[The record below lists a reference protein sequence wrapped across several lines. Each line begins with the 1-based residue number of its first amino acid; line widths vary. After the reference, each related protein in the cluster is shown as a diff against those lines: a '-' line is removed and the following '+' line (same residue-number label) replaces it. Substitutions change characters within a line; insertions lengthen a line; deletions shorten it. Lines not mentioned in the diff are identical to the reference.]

1 MDAAGIAQMQA
12 PAGPLLFTPLSIR
25 GRTLRNRIVLPPLC
39 QYSARDGHAGD
50 WHLVHLGKFALGGM
64 GLVFTEATAVEERG
78 RISHGDLGIWS
89 DDFVPGLRRL
99 TDFIRGQGALAGIQL
114 AHAGRKGG
122 WQRPWEG
129 NGPVSEADQARGEGP
144 YALVGPTG
152 EALRDGFTAP
162 TALDAGQIAG
172 IVASFAEGAA
182 RAHAAGFDVAEIHGG
197 HGYLISSFLSPGVN
211 TRADGYGGDRAG
223 RMRLALEIA
232 RAVRERWPRDKPLFF
247 RMSSVDGD
255 PQGWSIEDSIALAT
269 ELKGAGVDV
278 VDCSSGGMR
287 GATTYENAARLP
299 GFQVP
304 YAEAIRRGAGIAT
317 MAVGHILDGHQAESV
332 LSDGR
337 ADLVA
342 VGRQAMYDPYWAHHA
357 ALALGS
363 DPRFEGWTPQAGWWL
378 AIRAEGFSRNGL
390 APDGTPGRDAAGAAG

>member
-1 MDAAGIAQMQA
+1 MTEART
-12 PAGPLLFTPLSIR
+12 PLLFTPLRLR
-25 GRTLRNRIVLPPLC
+25 GRTLKNRIVLPPLC
-39 QYSARDGHAGD
+39 QYSARGGFAGD

-89 DDFVPGLRRL
+89 DDFIPGLRRITEFL
-99 TDFIRGQGALAGIQL
+99 KAQGALPGIQL

-129 NGPVSEADQARGEGP
+129 NGPVNAEDALRGEGP
-144 YALVGPTG
+144 YQLVGPTT
-152 EALRDGFTAP
+152 EPLAEGFVVP
-162 TALDAGQIAG
+162 EELDQAAIAG
-172 IVASFAEGAA
+172 VVSSFAEAAA
-182 RAHAAGFDVAEIHGG
+182 RADRAGFEVAEIHGG

-211 TRADGYGGDRAG
+211 KRTDRYGGDRAG

-232 RAVRERWPRDKPLFF
+232 GAVRERWPADKPLFF
-247 RMSSVDGD
+247 RASSVDGD
-255 PQGWSIEDSIALAT
+255 PQGWTIEDSVALAG
-269 ELKGAGVDV
+269 ELARLGVDV

-304 YAEAIRRGAGIAT
+304 YAEAIRKGAGVPT
-317 MAVGHILDGHQAESV
+317 MAVGHILDGLQAEAI
-332 LSDGR
+332 LADGR
-337 ADLVA
+337 ADLIA

-357 ALALGS
+357 AQQLGA
-363 DPRFEGWTPQAGWWL
+363 DPRFEGWAPQAGWWL
-378 AIRAEGFSRNGL
+378 SIRAQGLARNGYAADGRLL
-390 APDGTPGRDAAGAAG
+390 ATEGPRACA